1 MIVLEKFE
9 NNTIEKD
16 KILFLLVFIKM
27 FSLAS
32 PGRLWEYT
40 GPVNLGKKRKTHK
53 KSPEKKI
60 AYKKFLLYCKELESK
75 FPLMESCF
83 LKWVEKI
90 PTAGFKD
97 TPVLEFVGWQEDSVH
112 KKGWTSSLQERL
124 YIGLNLYL
132 LKKKNDRN

>member
-27 FSLAS
+27 FSLSS
-32 PGRLWEYT
+32 PGRLWEYADHH
-40 GPVNLGKKRKTHK
+40 LGKKKIKK
-53 KSPEKKI
+53 KSPEKKT
-60 AYKKFLLYCKELESK
+60 AYKKFLLYCEELESK

-97 TPVLEFVGWQEDSVH
+97 GPVLEFVGWQEDSVH